1 MYTYTSKH
9 CIHLYTLLLSLSTL
23 HSLHPIH
30 LPCIVRDHLQP
41 LHTKFTHHNLHIT
54 PHSTTLSHVNNEQ
67 LMECEILII
76 SRFHFFKKYF
86 SLLVYIKIM
95 PATCCTNLDNI
106 RHSPRPGLTY
116 TCIPVKLLPDVS
128 AN

>member
-1 MYTYTSKH
+1 MYTYTSKY
-9 CIHLYTLLLSLSTL
+9 CIHLYTLLFPLLTL

-30 LPCIVRDHLQP
+30 LICIIHNHLQP
-41 LHTKFTHHNLHIT
+41 SNTKFLTFIIYTSMH
-54 PHSTTLSHVNNEQ
+54 HSTTLSNLGNKQ

-95 PATCCTNLDNI
+95 PATCCTNLDYTT
-106 RHSPRPGLTY
+106 HSPRPGLTY
-116 TCIPVKLLPDVS
+116 TCVPVKLLPGCF
-128 AN
+128 N